1 MEMNQIAVAIGR
13 AFADTEIQELK
24 AFEDYA
30 RELGD
35 NPTYEKYESLRLAF
49 IAGYVEVRPNAKGDA
64 ADQAFK
70 RFLNRL
76 CASIHIAV
84 PTKPKSSN
92 PNAIKKQRERE
103 AKKETLLEKYEGDDL
118 AALRDMLSVAYER
131 QAKDPMTKNKD
142 IGELETV
149 IKERMKDTVKN
160 TKEALRE
167 IKKDLRQAIT
177 DCNDATLLTKALD
190 LFQ

>member
-1 MEMNQIAVAIGR
+1 MEMNQVAMAIGR
-13 AFADTEIQELK
+13 AFADTEIQEHK

-35 NPTYEKYESLRLAF
+35 NPTYEKYEDLRLAF
-49 IAGYVEVRPNAKGDA
+49 IAGYVEVRINATGNA

-70 RFLNRL
+70 RFLGRL
-76 CASIHIAV
+76 CEKIHIDV
-84 PTKPKSSN
+84 PARPKSEN

-103 AKKETLLEKYEGDDL
+103 AKKEALLEKHEHIDL
-118 AALRDMLSVAYER
+118 ATLHDQLSAAYEI
-131 QAKDPMTKNKD
+131 QAKNPMKKNKD

-177 DCNDATLLTKALD
+177 DCDDISLLTKALD
-190 LFQ
+190 ILQ